1 MQKAFFKKCEGI
13 VCTHC
18 LLKNWRSQVALTF
31 ATSNLGMQLH
41 RSHVASPFAISN
53 LGLHCAIA
61 YMLYLINLKNLDSG
75 LCFLFCLDFFC
86 FWIRNKI
93 GKLFRNNERTKFR
106 GFSDSFL
113 SSWKTLTTFIF
124 ELLIKMHSNSLVLTQ
139 FS

>member
-61 YMLYLINLKNLDSG
+61 YMLYLINLKNLDYASY
-75 LCFLFCLDFFC
+75 FVWIFFC
-86 FWIRNKI
+86 FRIRNKI
-93 GKLFRNNERTKFR
+93 GKLFLKNERTN
-106 GFSDSFL
+106 
-113 SSWKTLTTFIF
+113 
-124 ELLIKMHSNSLVLTQ
+124 EQNSKDFQTHFYPVWLEDPNYFYFWVSYQ
-139 FS
+139 NAFQ